1 MQIEDI
7 DLVDPD
13 NFVSGRH
20 HEMFKLL
27 RAEDP
32 VHWTEP
38 EGEVPFWS
46 ITKLRDLQTVNRDTE
61 TFSSETGGTQRI
73 DIASIDPTFD
83 TRGLMLIDTDPPKH
97 TRYRRIVN
105 KGFTPRMIGLLE
117 THLLYRAELIVDEVI
132 GAGECDFVNDLAA
145 ELPLQAI
152 VEMMGVPQ
160 KDRHLIF
167 EWTNTMIGM
176 TDPEYVAEEGD
187 EDAGRNAAMQLYMY
201 SNALA
206 AERRDDPRD
215 DIVTKL
221 LNADVDGEA
230 LTEEEFDMFMLL
242 LSVAGS
248 ETTRT
253 ATSHGMQALFD
264 HPDQMRLMLDNLDD
278 DDFIATAIEEIV
290 RWATP
295 VHHFRRTAAVD
306 TELRGK
312 KIKAGD
318 KVVAGVSRPT
328 GRGDLRPSRSASTS
342 SAPQRAL
349 RVRWWWSPLL
359 PWAPTSPRCGSSA
372 WDPPAHARRR
382 CAGHPELLRSFINGS
397 STCRYFTPASANA
410 PGDRWPD
417 SADAPGI
424 SATMVMFTACWSGLR
439 SPCCSRS
446 PCSQR
451 RAAMETP
458 IRRRARPR
466 IRPATGPRPSYPAT
480 IWL

>member
-253 ATSHGMQALFD
+253 ATSHGIQALFD
-264 HPDQMRLMLDNLDD
+264 HPDQMQLLQDRLDD
-278 DDFIATAIEEIV
+278 DELIASAIEEMV

-295 VHHFRRTAAVD
+295 VHHFRRTATRD

-318 KVVAGVSRPT
+318 KVVMWHVSANRDEEIFDEPFRFDIQRSPNEPIAFGGGGAHFCLGANLARAELRIIFREILRRMPAIAPAGP
-328 GRGDLRPSRSASTS
+328 
-342 SAPQRAL
+342 PQ
-349 RVRWWWSPLL
+349 
-359 PWAPTSPRCGSSA
+359 
-372 WDPPAHARRR
+372 
-382 CAGHPELLRSFINGS
+382 LLRSNFINGVKHLPV
-397 STCRYFTPASANA
+397 RFTPGERKHPEGSVA
-410 PGDRWPD
+410 
-417 SADAPGI
+417 
-424 SATMVMFTACWSGLR
+424 
-439 SPCCSRS
+439 
-446 PCSQR
+446 
-451 RAAMETP
+451 
-458 IRRRARPR
+458 
-466 IRPATGPRPSYPAT
+466 
-480 IWL
+480 

>member
-83 TRGLMLIDTDPPKH
+83 TRGSMLIDTDPPKH

-221 LNADVDGEA
+221 LDADVDGEA

-253 ATSHGMQALFD
+253 ATSHGIQALFD
-264 HPDQMRLMLDNLDD
+264 HPDQMQLLQDRLDD
-278 DDFIATAIEEIV
+278 DELIASAIEEMV

-295 VHHFRRTAAVD
+295 VHHFRRTATRD

-318 KVVAGVSRPT
+318 KVVMWHVSANRDEEIFDEPFRFDIQRSPNEHIAFGGGGAHFCLGANLARAELRIIFREILRRMPDIAPAGP
-328 GRGDLRPSRSASTS
+328 
-342 SAPQRAL
+342 PQ
-349 RVRWWWSPLL
+349 
-359 PWAPTSPRCGSSA
+359 
-372 WDPPAHARRR
+372 
-382 CAGHPELLRSFINGS
+382 LLRSNFINGVKHLPV
-397 STCRYFTPASANA
+397 RFTPGERKHPEGSVA
-410 PGDRWPD
+410 
-417 SADAPGI
+417 
-424 SATMVMFTACWSGLR
+424 
-439 SPCCSRS
+439 
-446 PCSQR
+446 
-451 RAAMETP
+451 
-458 IRRRARPR
+458 
-466 IRPATGPRPSYPAT
+466 
-480 IWL
+480 

>member
-253 ATSHGMQALFD
+253 ATSHGIQALFE
-264 HPDQMRLMLDNLDD
+264 HPDQMQLLQDRLDD
-278 DDFIATAIEEIV
+278 DELIASAIEEMV

-295 VHHFRRTAAVD
+295 VHHFRRTATRD

-318 KVVAGVSRPT
+318 KVVMWHVSANRDEEIFDEPFRFDIQRSPNEHIAFGGGGAHFCLGANLARAELRIIFREILRRMPDIAPAGP
-328 GRGDLRPSRSASTS
+328 
-342 SAPQRAL
+342 PQ
-349 RVRWWWSPLL
+349 
-359 PWAPTSPRCGSSA
+359 
-372 WDPPAHARRR
+372 
-382 CAGHPELLRSFINGS
+382 LLRSNFINGVKHLPV
-397 STCRYFTPASANA
+397 RFTPGERKHPEGSVA
-410 PGDRWPD
+410 
-417 SADAPGI
+417 
-424 SATMVMFTACWSGLR
+424 
-439 SPCCSRS
+439 
-446 PCSQR
+446 
-451 RAAMETP
+451 
-458 IRRRARPR
+458 
-466 IRPATGPRPSYPAT
+466 
-480 IWL
+480 